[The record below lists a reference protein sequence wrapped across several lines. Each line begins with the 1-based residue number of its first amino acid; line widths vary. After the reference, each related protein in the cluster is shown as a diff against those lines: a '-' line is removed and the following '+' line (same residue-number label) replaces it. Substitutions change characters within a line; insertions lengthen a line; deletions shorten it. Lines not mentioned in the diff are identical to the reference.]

1 MTKDAKNAISH
12 RYRALNSL
20 RTWLTENADSF
31 TDEIAQANAKKAKSS
46 A

>member
-20 RTWLTENADSF
+20 RTWLTENAETF
-31 TDEIAQANAKKAKSS
+31 KEEIAQANAKRAKA
-46 A
+46 